1 MASGI
6 NYKVVIVGEQFVGKS
21 SIFLRQ
27 QKGLFEPDKATASM
41 GAHFAQKIVEIEKE
55 AVPRDSM
62 KSSLAGMEF
71 NHLNES
77 KADVQDSVGPNND
90 HATLTGK
97 YLSAEAQGTT

>member
-41 GAHFAQKIVEIEKE
+41 GAHFA
-55 AVPRDSM
+55 
-62 KSSLAGMEF
+62 
-71 NHLNES
+71 
-77 KADVQDSVGPNND
+77 
-90 HATLTGK
+90 
-97 YLSAEAQGTT
+97 

>member
-27 QKGLFEPDKATASM
+27 QKGLFEPDKAIASM
-41 GAHFAQKIVEIEKE
+41 GAHFAQKVVEIEKADTN
-55 AVPRDSM
+55 AVRDSM

-77 KADVQDSVGPNND
+77 KNGLQDSAVGENNE
-90 HATLTGK
+90 HATLTGQ
-97 YLSAEAQGTT
+97 YLSAEA